1 MANGEW
7 IFAIRPKANALAVL
21 FLATLVEQGSA
32 ASALPDFSGIWGR
45 NWLFLEPPASGP
57 GPIMSKLKRPD
68 GTQDLRA
75 AQVGDYADPL
85 LKPQAAA
92 VIKKLGEISL
102 AGTPYPDPHNQCWPE
117 PTPFTLSVQFG
128 LQILQQKDEVILLY
142 LADHKV
148 RHVRMNVP
156 HPANVTP
163 TWQGDSV
170 GRYEGDAL
178 VVDTIG
184 EKVGPLAMVDL
195 YGTPYSPA
203 LHVVERYR
211 LINGSAARDAQEK
224 HQRSYFPPGV
234 SSPLTNEYGRGDI
247 DEDVTKKGLQVEVAV
262 EDPAMFTAPWSGVI
276 TYRHVLGEWPE
287 AVCAENT
294 HEYYDNRDTDV
305 PHAAK
310 PDF

>member
-1 MANGEW
+1 M
-7 IFAIRPKANALAVL
+7 RPARLAAVL
-21 FLATLVEQGSA
+21 GSVFLLVPAMAPA
-32 ASALPDFSGIWGR
+32 ASAPVPDFSGIWGR

-75 AQVGDYADPL
+75 AQVGDYTDPL
-85 LKPQAAA
+85 LKPQAAQ
-92 VIKKLGEISL
+92 VIKKLGEFSL
-102 AGTPYPDPHNQCWPE
+102 AGAPYPDPHNQCRPE

-156 HPANVTP
+156 HPARLTP

-170 GRYEGDAL
+170 GRYEGDTL
-178 VVDTIG
+178 VIDTVG

-211 LINGSAARDAQEK
+211 LIDGAAARDAQEK
-224 HQRSYFPPGV
+224 HQRSYFPAGV
-234 SSPLTNEYGRGDI
+234 SSPLTNEYGRGDL
-247 DEDVTKKGLQVEVAV
+247 DEDVTKKGLQVEVTV
-262 EDPAMFTAPWSGVI
+262 EDHAVFTAPWSGVI

-294 HEYYDNRDTDV
+294 REYYDNKDTDV
-305 PHAAK
+305 PHADK